1 MRHLAVESAPKGV
14 TANTLA
20 IGLMGN
26 PDPEITAFLAR
37 RIPVGRTGE
46 PDDVGHACVYLAPD
60 EAAWMTGQTIQIN
73 GGSNTT

>member
-1 MRHLAVESAPKGV
+1 
-14 TANTLA
+14 
-20 IGLMGN
+20 MGN

-46 PDDVGHACVYLAPD
+46 PDDVGHACVYLASN